1 MTTQV
6 VETRIE
12 IARRCSSGLDVTLVW
27 ARGEQRDGAVVCVR
41 DEEAATYFEIPTET
55 YLALDVYY
63 HPFAYEDFSTGR
75 HPRPAAARETTSGS
89 DGGERIRPSR
99 DSSRA

>member
-1 MTTQV
+1 MTTQL

-12 IARRCSSGLDVTLVW
+12 IARRSSSGLDVTLMW

-41 DEEAATYFEIPTET
+41 DEQEATYFEIPAET

-63 HPFAYEDFSTGR
+63 HPFAYKDFSTGIAPGNR
-75 HPRPAAARETTSGS
+75 LAA
-89 DGGERIRPSR
+89 
-99 DSSRA
+99 